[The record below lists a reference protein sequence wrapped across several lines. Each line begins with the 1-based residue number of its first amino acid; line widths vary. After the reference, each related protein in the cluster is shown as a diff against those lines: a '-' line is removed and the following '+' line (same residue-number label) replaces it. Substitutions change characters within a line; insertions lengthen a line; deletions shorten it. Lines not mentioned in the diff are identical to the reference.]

1 MNKMDHTEALR
12 LQAAEKYVLGELDS
26 NLRDQYEEH
35 YFDCAECAVDLQA
48 AAAFAATSR
57 QVFEEDAS
65 AALAAAAAG
74 RRAHSQPAPAP
85 SWIQRFR
92 WAFAAVP
99 AFAAL
104 VLATILTYQ
113 DMVLIPHLKNAATP
127 AVASLSGPVLDL
139 PPTGTR
145 SGADAPANAT
155 PFEVRPDES
164 FSVGFDFTPSAT
176 LSAYVCQLQDPSG
189 RVLLQVAV
197 PAAKANQRF
206 SLAVPGGLLAAP
218 GNYRI
223 VFLGADP
230 TSGNALPGNN
240 TQSFTISVAFR
251 Q

>member
-12 LQAAEKYVLGELDS
+12 LQAAEKYVLGELDA

-35 YFDCAECAVDLQA
+35 YFDCPECALDLRA

-57 QVFEEDAS
+57 QVFQEDAN

-74 RRAHSQPAPAP
+74 RRAPVEPTPAP
-85 SWIQRFR
+85 SWLQRFR
-92 WAFAAVP
+92 WTFVAVP

-104 VLATILTYQ
+104 VLATIVTYH
-113 DMVLIPHLKNAATP
+113 DTVLIPHLKNAAAP
-127 AVASLSGPVLDL
+127 AVSGLSAAVLDL

-145 SGADAPANAT
+145 SGAGTPANAS
-155 PFEVRPDES
+155 PFLVRRDES
-164 FSVGFDFTPSAT
+164 FAVQFDFTPSAT
-176 LSAYVCQLQDPSG
+176 LPAYVCQLQDAVG
-189 RVLLQVAV
+189 RILMQVAV
-197 PAAKANQRF
+197 PADKANQRF
-206 SLAVPGGLLAAP
+206 SLVVPGSLLPAS

-230 TSGNALPGNN
+230 ASGQPLPGSNA
-240 TQSFTISVAFR
+240 QSFTISVAFR